1 VHRLRLS
8 AAEEAE
14 VMQESRLDELRP
26 DQVLQP
32 GHVEEYEKCMHLLQ
46 SELAL
51 LNADLYIA
59 EKLESFPSSLFL
71 GRGRDDFFRIV
82 WLNCLQ
88 SATLIVSRLFVDKRK
103 PDRLRMQRVREMIAQ
118 WIRPEYRAEFE
129 QRCVRL
135 DSAPLSASIKAVKS
149 VRDSTLAHLLVVDG
163 TLMLPP
169 GLRLALPDLKKMRDH
184 LVAYLDALSFGTE
197 YSTWLL
203 QYSPNLGPGPGTP
216 SDVEQVL
223 DAFVKNSS
231 LFNSP
236 ETRPNSWRL
245 LKKGLGAEDL
255 KHLNEY
261 RRRLGFPEV

>member
-1 VHRLRLS
+1 LDV
-8 AAEEAE
+8 AEEARVVE
-14 VMQESRLDELRP
+14 ESRLNELRP

-32 GHVEEYEKCMHLLQ
+32 GHSEEYEKCMHILQ

-59 EKLESFPSSLFL
+59 EKLESFTSSLFSEP
-71 GRGRDDFFRIV
+71 GRDDFFRIV

-88 SATLIVSRLFVDKRK
+88 SATLIVSRLFVDKHK
-103 PDRLRMQRVREMIAQ
+103 PDRLRMQRVRDMVAQ

-135 DSAPLSASIKAVKS
+135 DSTPPAASIKAIKS
-149 VRDSTLAHLLVVDG
+149 VRDSTLAHLLVVNG
-163 TLMLPP
+163 ALMLPP

-203 QYSPNLGPGPGTP
+203 QYSPRLMPPVGADSRT
-216 SDVEQVL
+216 DVERVL
-223 DAFVKNSS
+223 DAVVKDSA
-231 LFNSP
+231 LFTMP
-236 ETRPNSWRL
+236 ERHPEYWR
-245 LKKGLGAEDL
+245 
-255 KHLNEY
+255 EY
-261 RRRLGFPEV
+261 RRGLTKEQLRQLNAYRTKLGLAEV